1 MDAPQQREH
10 LREDHMRRRIAFCA
24 GGAVIAAGAVFGAGH
39 QAGAQTLVE
48 NSAEFR
54 MQLDFKVPDA
64 ALQKML
70 PAGWEPQVATQG
82 PAKDCNIRLI
92 FIDRV
97 DVTGAD
103 NTPKTSSQLVYL
115 AVPVKQTGTNT
126 TGQMIIGGLV
136 SDPKEAP

>member
-1 MDAPQQREH
+1 
-10 LREDHMRRRIAFCA
+10 MRRSIAFCA
-24 GGAVIAAGAVFGAGH
+24 GGAVIAAGAVFGAVRH
-39 QAGAQTLVE
+39 AGAQTLVE

-54 MQLDFKVPDA
+54 MQLDFQVKDA

-97 DVTGAD
+97 DVTVPT
-103 NTPKTSSQLVYL
+103 TPRKHRASSSTSPFPSSRPGP
-115 AVPVKQTGTNT
+115 A
-126 TGQMIIGGLV
+126 M
-136 SDPKEAP
+136 AAR